1 MRRVL
6 IIATTLM
13 GLVSA
18 AWASPRLDYQGPL
31 FARRQAEAWFTPVLR
46 ASGDSAAVSAALA
59 RMVSGLQNAGYLDA
73 RATAQWDTVQGDRHL
88 VLRIVEGRR
97 QRIEAL
103 AVDTPTPADSLAL
116 ARALGIGIGD
126 WASPA
131 ALAEGLKRAVESAAA
146 AGHPYA
152 QIAVTQFAWSDSGA
166 RVRVGGSLGPPVTLS
181 GVRFEG
187 MHATEPR
194 FAERALGRIAGQRF
208 DPTLAENGRERLARL
223 GVFQNVEYLGLDG
236 EADWA
241 RARLVYRVEEPR
253 YNRFEG
259 ALGTQGDHRAAG
271 MVRLGLDNLAGT
283 GRAIDLAW
291 QSRGPSSDQLDA
303 HYAEPMIFGTPL
315 RGEVDLN
322 QQREDSLF
330 TRERWAARVSF
341 LLSGR
346 ERIEGGYEQDHVLD
360 RAAGVA
366 EADLQSTLFSMDRDA
381 REGGPVPRRGTR
393 VRIGAMQSFKSE
405 ALIPTGVR
413 KSNSSAVD
421 ALVDWHQPLGR
432 HAGLAW
438 QLSGA
443 ARFGTQPVLGV
454 YERYPLGGAATLRG
468 FDEQAF
474 RVDRYGLSRLEW
486 RWFTGTRAQHLALF
500 WDHAE
505 TFTRLATADGTPVEL
520 ARHDGFGMGL
530 RVDSPAGLVS
540 VDYGLEA
547 GRPPVEGK
555 LHLQLVTQ
563 F

>member
-1 MRRVL
+1 MRRVIL
-6 IIATTLM
+6 AALNVTL
-13 GLVSA
+13 LVPT
-18 AWASPRLDYQGPL
+18 AWASSRLEYQGPA
-31 FARRQAEAWFTPVLR
+31 FARREAEACLAPALK
-46 ASGDSAAVSAALA
+46 ASSDSAAVSAALA
-59 RMVSGLQNAGYLDA
+59 RLVSGLQNAGYLDA
-73 RATAQWDTVQGDRHL
+73 RATAEWDT
-88 VLRIVEGRR
+88 LRGEPRLMLRVAEGRR
-97 QRIEAL
+97 QRIAAL
-103 AVDTPTPADSLAL
+103 AVDTSTPADSLAL
-116 ARALGIGIGD
+116 ARALGIGVGE

-131 ALAEGLKRAVESAAA
+131 GLAEALRRAVEGAAA

-152 QIAVTQFAWSDSGA
+152 QLAVTQFAWSDSGA
-166 RVRVGGSLGPPVTLS
+166 RIRLGGSLGPPVTIS

-187 MHATEPR
+187 MRATEPR
-194 FAERALGRIAGQRF
+194 FAERALGRVAGRRF
-208 DPTLAENGRERLARL
+208 EPALAENGRERLARL

-259 ALGTQGDHRAAG
+259 ALGTQGDRRAAG
-271 MVRLGLDNLAGT
+271 MVRLGLANLAGT

-303 HYAEPMIFGTPL
+303 HYAEPMILGTPV
-315 RGEVDLN
+315 RGELDLN

-330 TRERWAARVSF
+330 TRARWAARFSF

-346 ERIEGGYEQDHVLD
+346 ERIEGGYEQDNVLD
-360 RAAGVA
+360 RAAGIA
-366 EADLQSTLFSMDRDA
+366 QADLQSTLFAMDRDA
-381 REGGPVPRRGTR
+381 RDGGPVPRHGTR
-393 VRIGAMQSFKSE
+393 VRIGAMQSFKRE
-405 ALIPTGVR
+405 ALVPTGIR

-421 ALVDWHQPLGR
+421 GLFDWHQPLGR

-438 QLSGA
+438 QVSGA
-443 ARFGTQPVLGV
+443 ARFGSQPVLAV

-505 TFTRLATADGTPVEL
+505 TFTRLVTPGGAPVEL
-520 ARHDGFGMGL
+520 AHHDGVGLGL

-555 LHLQLVTQ
+555 MHLQLVTQ

>member
-1 MRRVL
+1 MRRWIL
-6 IIATTLM
+6 AMAYL
-13 GLVSA
+13 LALAPA
-18 AWASPRLDYQGPL
+18 ARAARLEYQGPP
-31 FARRQAEAWFTPVLR
+31 FARRQAEAAFGAALR
-46 ASGDSAAVSAALA
+46 APGDSAAASAALA
-59 RMVSGLQNAGYLDA
+59 RLVSALQKAGYLDA
-73 RATAQWDTVQGDRHL
+73 RATAEWDTLEREPRL
-88 VLRIVEGRR
+88 ALRVVEGRR
-97 QRIEAL
+97 QRIVAL
-103 AVDTPTPADSLAL
+103 AVDTPSRADSTTL
-116 ARALGIGIGD
+116 ARALGIHVGD

-131 ALAEGLKRAVESAAA
+131 GLAEALRRAVESAAA
-146 AGHPYA
+146 AGYPYA
-152 QIAVTQFAWSDSGA
+152 QLAVTQFAWSDSGA
-166 RVRVGGSLGPPVTLS
+166 RVRVGGSLGPGVTLS

-187 MHATEPR
+187 MHATLPR
-194 FAERALGRIAGQRF
+194 FAERALGRVAGHRF
-208 DPTLAENGRERLARL
+208 DPELAESGRERLARL

-241 RARLVYRVEEPR
+241 RARLVYRVDEPR

-259 ALGTQGDHRAAG
+259 ALGTQGDRRAAG
-271 MVRLGLDNLAGT
+271 AVRLGLANLAGT

-291 QSRGPSSDQLDA
+291 QSRGPTSDQLDA
-303 HYAEPMIFGTPL
+303 HYTEPMILGTPL
-315 RGEVDLN
+315 RADLDLN

-381 REGGPVPRRGTR
+381 REGGVVPRRGTR
-393 VRIGAMQSFKSE
+393 VRIGAMQSFKTE

-421 ALVDWHQPLGR
+421 ALLEWHQPLGR
-432 HAGLAW
+432 HAGVAW

-443 ARFGTQPVLGV
+443 ARFGSEPVLAV

-486 RWFTGTRAQHLALF
+486 RWFTGTRSQHLALF

-505 TFTRLATADGTPVEL
+505 TFTRLVNDLGTPADL
-520 ARHDGFGMGL
+520 ARHDGVGLGL

-540 VDYGLEA
+540 VDYGLEP
-547 GRPPVEGK
+547 GRSPAEGK